1 MPTRNS
7 KSNGQ
12 QSPIDVGHITKA
24 DLQDDRQFAWLF
36 REFVRRRWW
45 QNDYR
50 QFLEFAS
57 YAEKA
62 LDEDSLETPG
72 RLFAS
77 LIKHDER
84 RITQDQEDRAKARFP
99 TGRIEEIV
107 QWVKDT
113 DPERNALKDREET
126 SSSLLVERNIGFLPA
141 AAVQCFFPQKRL
153 PDGVREWTVSHGNTT
168 LEVSAGRIAVRGNPQ
183 KMRTANVPHG
193 RLARIL
199 FAYVIG
205 QAVKTKSPNIDMGTS
220 LRNFM
225 TRLGIAID
233 GRAGK
238 KLTDA
243 VEDLAAASFIL
254 GQWGDGVVRT
264 EYARVVKQVSFW
276 LQPNDGQRTFWTP
289 ELTLSHDFH
298 AQVQAHQVPIDMN
311 HLAQL
316 RSPRRMDL
324 YTFLGYRT
332 GLIPR
337 RRAVRI
343 PLWEL
348 QPILAPDISESRA
361 FKRRLREDL
370 RAIAKIYPHFNAEI
384 LADFLV
390 LRWSPSPIPRRPQ
403 ITGF

>member
-12 QSPIDVGHITKA
+12 QPAIDVGNITKS
-24 DLQDDRQFAWLF
+24 DLQDDRRFAMLF
-36 REFVRRRWW
+36 REFVRRRWR

-62 LDEDSLETPG
+62 LDEDTLDTPG

-84 RITQDQEDRAKARFP
+84 RITQGQEDSAHLRFP
-99 TGRIEEIV
+99 TGRIEAIV
-107 QWVKDT
+107 QWVGDTATEST
-113 DPERNALKDREET
+113 DPTTREET
-126 SSSLLVERNIGFLPA
+126 SASLLVDRNIGFLPA

-168 LEVSAGRIAVRGNPQ
+168 LEVSAGRIAVRDNPQ
-183 KMRTANVPHG
+183 EMRTANVPHG

-199 FAYVIG
+199 FVYVIG
-205 QAVKTKSPNIDMGTS
+205 QAVKTQSPTIEMGTS

-238 KLTDA
+238 KLTEA

-254 GQWGDGVVRT
+254 GQWGDGIVRT
-264 EYARVVKQVSFW
+264 KYARVVDEISFW
-276 LQPNDGQRTFWTP
+276 LEPDDGQRTFWTP
-289 ELTLSHDFH
+289 ELTLSDKFYE
-298 AQVQAHQVPIDMN
+298 QVASPPGPDRHGPSGTASKSAAHGSV
-311 HLAQL
+311 HLSRL
-316 RSPRRMDL
+316 SHWTDL
-324 YTFLGYRT
+324 ETSGNPGPAAGTAAY
-332 GLIPR
+332 
-337 RRAVRI
+337 
-343 PLWEL
+343 
-348 QPILAPDISESRA
+348 SRA
-361 FKRRLREDL
+361 RHCGLQ
-370 RAIAKIYPHFNAEI
+370 
-384 LADFLV
+384 V
-390 LRWSPSPIPRRPQ
+390 L
-403 ITGF
+403 